1 MANYVS
7 YYLKVDAP
15 MQVVWGMGG
24 EGMIQLEQKG
34 LCVWNAKVRLY
45 LQRVLRG

>member
-34 LCVWNAKVRLY
+34 LCV
-45 LQRVLRG
+45 